1 MNIIEKLNKIDV
13 NDLKNIDY
21 QKLLGGLKGRP
32 DIIIIAVA
40 VIGTILACSRIY
52 SNNQNV
58 IRTARAE
65 IINLENKISSIEKY
79 KKSQTELENF
89 VAEIPEPVNEDNLMT
104 LITDFAVKRQV
115 QIESFS
121 PTQKE
126 KAPLH
131 ETNGLNLFISA
142 TDYKNLWLFI
152 NDIETSSYPIR
163 VEKWHAS
170 VGSSTD
176 TRQQPQP
183 EGIRIQVQLEIA
195 SVNVT
200 KNEKSEKSEETK

>member
-21 QKLLGGLKGRP
+21 QKLLVGIKGRP
-32 DIIIIAVA
+32 DIMIIAAA
-40 VIGTILACSRIY
+40 VIGALLACSKIY
-52 SNNQNV
+52 GNNQHE
-58 IRTARAE
+58 IRAAREE
-65 IINLENKISSIEKY
+65 ITSLEDKISSIEEY
-79 KKSQTELENF
+79 KKSQAELQNF
-89 VAEIPEPVNEDNLMT
+89 IAEIPEPVNEDNLLT
-104 LITDFAVKRQV
+104 LITDFAVKRQI

-131 ETNGLNLFISA
+131 ETSGLNLFISA

-163 VEKWHAS
+163 VERWHAS
-170 VGSSTD
+170 IGGT
-176 TRQQPQP
+176 TGTQPQAKE

-200 KNEKSEKSEETK
+200 KSEKSAETK